1 MRIKR
6 NEYGELSLE
15 QLNNRF
21 LNILQLIHLKS
32 SYNRASDTYDIPSD
46 IFEKL
51 ETELDFN
58 TTESTEKK
66 IIEQQKVKYRKRKS
80 YIFWWGILS
89 DGNYQNYESAA
100 RVLNLVFKETQFKY
114 QSMTHVR
121 YALETLQLALD
132 DYFGTN
138 KLKITPSRFLTR
150 NVKSKKRSTKCKPK
164 TKKTKSTMK
173 KAMTSSLNSSLV
185 PF

>member
-1 MRIKR
+1 MQIKR

-66 IIEQQKVKYRKRKS
+66 IIEQQKV
-80 YIFWWGILS
+80 
-89 DGNYQNYESAA
+89 
-100 RVLNLVFKETQFKY
+100 
-114 QSMTHVR
+114 
-121 YALETLQLALD
+121 
-132 DYFGTN
+132 
-138 KLKITPSRFLTR
+138 
-150 NVKSKKRSTKCKPK
+150 
-164 TKKTKSTMK
+164 
-173 KAMTSSLNSSLV
+173 
-185 PF
+185 